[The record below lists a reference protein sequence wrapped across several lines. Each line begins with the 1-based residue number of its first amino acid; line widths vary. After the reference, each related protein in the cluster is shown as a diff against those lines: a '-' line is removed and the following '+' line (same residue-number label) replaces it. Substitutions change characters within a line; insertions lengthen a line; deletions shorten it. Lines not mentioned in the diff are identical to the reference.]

1 MPAYHNMPIQRQ
13 LLAIEDRLRRMHY
26 SRFATS
32 GADMA
37 SFATAVVA
45 AARMLT
51 VPVDHPSRFDHLPRM
66 TMLDGS
72 VWYAHVPGDPPPV
85 SGELRINVLTRGVLA
100 DATAAG
106 RFPAVHAR
114 GCSDDFDWGMM
125 ARQPDNAI
133 VGWRLVNASPH
144 GATTDTPAILSY
156 DEVVDSSELHRFVSS
171 FSFGGNVQGQSVVGD
186 LRGEPEPNDISF

>member
-1 MPAYHNMPIQRQ
+1 
-13 LLAIEDRLRRMHY
+13 
-26 SRFATS
+26 
-32 GADMA
+32 
-37 SFATAVVA
+37 
-45 AARMLT
+45 
-51 VPVDHPSRFDHLPRM
+51 
-66 TMLDGS
+66 
-72 VWYAHVPGDPPPV
+72 V

-114 GCSDDFDWGMM
+114 GRSDDFDWGMM